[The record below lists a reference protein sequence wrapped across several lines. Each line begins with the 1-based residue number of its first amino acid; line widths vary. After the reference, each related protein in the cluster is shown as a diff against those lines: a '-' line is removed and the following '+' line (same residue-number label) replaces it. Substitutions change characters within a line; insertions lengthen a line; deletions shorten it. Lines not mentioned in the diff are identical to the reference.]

1 MNNFFKKFLGIILI
15 VLVLVVFFLL
25 IKAGF
30 WLLLQVFNYP
40 LQVLLISI
48 VFICILYLSPEKK

>member
-1 MNNFFKKFLGIILI
+1 MNNFLKKFLGIILI

>member
-1 MNNFFKKFLGIILI
+1 MNSFLKKFLGIILI

-30 WLLLQVFNYP
+30 WILLQVFNYP
-40 LQVLLISI
+40 LQALLISI
-48 VFICILYLSPEKK
+48 LFICILYLSPERK